1 MRVGLLLALLALC
14 AGCISERM
22 GYAALDVE
30 PPRPGATYHDAVTT
44 LGNPSA
50 VRALPDGGTEAVWMG
65 TATRGGAFEVS
76 FWGVRFVRLGSTET
90 VTQGRRL
97 VFDAAGRLTASWP
110 VGEGDPPWGVVPFGR

>member
-1 MRVGLLLALLALC
+1 MRVGLLLAVLALC
-14 AGCISERM
+14 AGCISERS
-22 GYAALDVE
+22 GYAAYDPV
-30 PPRPGATYHDAVTT
+30 PPRPGATYRDAVTT

-50 VRALPDGGTEAVWMG
+50 VRALPDGGTEAVWLG

-76 FWGVRFVRLGSTET
+76 FWGVRLLRLGNTET

-97 VFDAAGRLTASWP
+97 VFDAEGRLTTSWP

>member
-1 MRVGLLLALLALC
+1 MRRALALAAVALC

-22 GYAALDVE
+22 GYATRDAE
-30 PPRPGATYHDAVTT
+30 PPAPGATLQEAVAA
-44 LGNPSA
+44 LGNPTA
-50 VRALPDGGTEAVWMG
+50 VRDLPTGGTEAVWVG

-76 FWGVRFVRLGSTET
+76 FWGVRFVRLGATRT
-90 VTQGRRL
+90 TTQGRRL

>member
-1 MRVGLLLALLALC
+1 MRVGLFLAVLALC

-44 LGNPSA
+44 LGNPMT
-50 VRALPDGGTEAVWMG
+50 VRDLPDGSTEI
-65 TATRGGAFEVS
+65 S
-76 FWGVRFVRLGSTET
+76 FWGVRLLRLGNTET

>member
-14 AGCISERM
+14 AGCISERS
-22 GYAALDVE
+22 GYAAYGPV
-30 PPRPGATYHDAVTT
+30 PPKVGATYRDAVTT
-44 LGNPSA
+44 LGNPMT
-50 VRALPDGGTEAVWMG
+50 VRDLPDGSTEAVWVG
-65 TATRGGAFEVS
+65 TATCGGAFEVS